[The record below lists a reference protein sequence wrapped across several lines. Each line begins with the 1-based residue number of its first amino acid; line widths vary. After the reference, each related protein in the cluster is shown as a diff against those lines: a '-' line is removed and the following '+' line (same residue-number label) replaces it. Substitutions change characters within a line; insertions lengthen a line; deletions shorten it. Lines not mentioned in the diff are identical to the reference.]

1 MALESDTLADIARR
15 FSETIRAERQSTLE
29 ALAAERQ
36 AVLEIIKALRQE
48 TARRRRAASGRFVF
62 GMLLGATAGALTVY
76 VANQRASEETRL
88 GLTAQASAARGS
100 LAERFKQALEAG
112 RRAAQSREEEL
123 WERYRRQVSEA
134 LQPPPPKPEEP
145 LF

>member
-1 MALESDTLADIARR
+1 MALESDTLTETARR
-15 FSETIRAERQSTLE
+15 FSEAIRAERQSTLE

-36 AVLEIIKALRQE
+36 AVVEIINTLRQE

-76 VANQRASEETRL
+76 FANQRASEETRL
-88 GLTAQASAARGS
+88 GLTAQAPARSAS

-112 RRAAQSREEEL
+112 RQAAQNRQEEL

-134 LQPPPPKPEEP
+134 LQPPPPKPDEP

>member
-15 FSETIRAERQSTLE
+15 FSEAIRTERQSTLE

-48 TARRRRAASGRFVF
+48 TARRRKAASGRFVF

-76 VANQRASEETRL
+76 VASQRASEETRL
-88 GLTAQASAARGS
+88 GLTSQASAARGS
-100 LAERFKQALEAG
+100 FAQRFKQALDAG